1 MCETSNA
8 IHGNDNAALSESP
21 VLPADKWAKF
31 GADVEAIAAYCADQ
45 GVTLVYHH
53 HMGTIVETA
62 DEIHAFMAHTG
73 PKTHLLLDTG
83 HAWFGGANPEE
94 LASRYMDRV
103 AHIHCKNVRP
113 KIAEQVRNQHLS
125 FLEGV
130 RRGVFTVP
138 GDEEGI
144 VDFEPVL
151 KIAAEHDYSGWLVI
165 EAEQDP
171 VVRNPFKYQSMGLKA
186 LRAMAQK
193 TGLDKGEA

>member
-21 VLPADKWAKF
+21 VLAADKWAKF

-83 HAWFGGANPEE
+83 HAWFGGANRRTGNPLYGSGGAYPLQKRASENRRAGAQSASE
-94 LASRYMDRV
+94 L
-103 AHIHCKNVRP
+103 P
-113 KIAEQVRNQHLS
+113 
-125 FLEGV
+125 
-130 RRGVFTVP
+130 
-138 GDEEGI
+138 
-144 VDFEPVL
+144 
-151 KIAAEHDYSGWLVI
+151 
-165 EAEQDP
+165 
-171 VVRNPFKYQSMGLKA
+171 
-186 LRAMAQK
+186 
-193 TGLDKGEA
+193 